1 MSRYRGPRIRILK
14 RLGSLPGFGL
24 NLNRK
29 FSNQKKEYGS
39 GDWSRTRTKK
49 KKKKLPYTIRLKEKQ
64 KLRYHYGLTEKSLI
78 QYVKKAKKQK
88 KSTSKILL
96 NNLEMRLDNIV
107 FRLGFAPTLP
117 AARQLITH
125 GHVLLNGKKRDIPSS
140 HCEVND
146 FISIREPN
154 RSPAP
159 SHYVCQK
166 EMTISRRSPLPQS
179 YSNIP
184 SFLRFDSKSSI
195 GKVVGRVNH
204 GVHPRSRS
212 HRRRNDIDLNVNALS
227 VIEYY
232 SR

>member
-29 FSNQKKEYGS
+29 FSNQKKEYGN

-125 GHVLLNGKKRDIPSS
+125 GHVLLNGQRRDIPSS

-146 FISIREPN
+146 FISIRKPN
-154 RSPAP
+154 
-159 SHYVCQK
+159 K
-166 EMTISRRSPLPQS
+166 S
-179 YSNIP
+179 YSKNLP
-184 SFLRFDSKSSI
+184 SFLIFDSKSSI
-195 GKVVGRVNH
+195 GKVVGRVNQQ
-204 GVHPRSRS
+204 PSPKLPL
-212 HRRRNDIDLNVNALS
+212 RRRRRRSDIDLNVNALS

-232 SR
+232 SRAA